1 MMKQIYL
8 TTFLIGFICMSYG
21 QTPEDVLRYSYY
33 LNQGSARS
41 TSIGGAMASLGGE
54 ITSVFINPA
63 GLGTY
68 RNREVVFSPIYGQL
82 KNRHDYRDSTTD
94 SKKGHF
100 GIGSTGFIMGL
111 PDQRDNKKSMCFA
124 IAMQQTANFRNEQKY
139 SAYNNYSSFSEQFAE
154 EMAKSNLSINQVL
167 NSNSPLPYTSAPA
180 LYTYL
185 IDTVTING
193 VTQIKA
199 APEYLLDSGKS
210 IIQDMHKSTRGS
222 MRELAFSFASHQ
234 KEKWLYGF
242 TLSLPFVQYNQKTTF
257 SERDPSGDTSNRFG
271 SFTYTDEFTSFGS
284 GIQGKLGLI
293 YRPADHIRLGFAF
306 HSPAM
311 LMFTENRTATL
322 TTVLENPVA
331 SYQTSSQTF
340 TNGQEGESRYAYR
353 TPWRALLSAS
363 YVFRE
368 EDNIPRQKG
377 FITADLEYV
386 RHSSGK
392 YSSENENPTEAEI
405 RYFKQ
410 LTQVIKDN
418 YKGTFHVK
426 VGGELKFKVFMVRG
440 GFAYAGNPY
449 RDEALRANRMQIS
462 GGLGYRNHGFYIDL
476 TYLYQSNKDIDMPY
490 RLSDRANTFSSLQQR
505 GGNILATVGF
515 KL

>member
-1 MMKQIYL
+1 MKKIYVL
-8 TTFLIGFICMSYG
+8 GFLFFQSLLIFA
-21 QTPEDVLRYSYY
+21 QTPDDVLRYSYY

-41 TSIGGAMASLGGE
+41 MSIGGAMASLGGD
-54 ITSVFINPA
+54 ITSIFINPA

-68 RNREVVFSPIYGQL
+68 RNREVVFSPVYGQL
-82 KNRHDYRDSTTD
+82 KNKHNYRDSTTD

-100 GIGSTGFIMGL
+100 GLGSTGYMLGL
-111 PDQRDNKKSMCFA
+111 PDSKDSKKSSCLAFG
-124 IAMQQTANFRNEQKY
+124 IQQTANFRNEQKY

-154 EMAKSNLSINQVL
+154 ELAKSNLSINQVL
-167 NSNSPLPYTSAPA
+167 TSNSSLPYTSAPA

-185 IDTVTING
+185 IDTITING

-210 IIQDMHKSTRGS
+210 IIQDMHKSTRGN
-222 MRELAFSFASHQ
+222 MHEFAISYSSHH

-242 TLSLPFVQYNQKTTF
+242 TLSMPFIQYHQKTTF

-271 SFTYTDEFTSFGS
+271 SFTYIDDFSSFGS
-284 GIQGKLGLI
+284 GIQGKIGVI

-311 LMFTENRTATL
+311 LVFTENRTATL
-322 TTVLENPVA
+322 STVLENPVK
-331 SYQTSSQTF
+331 SYQVSSQTF
-340 TNGQEGESRYAYR
+340 TNGQEGESRYSYR

-386 RHSSGK
+386 RHSSGR
-392 YSSENENPTEAEI
+392 YSSENEEPTDAEKV
-405 RYFKQ
+405 YFKQ
-410 LTQVIKDN
+410 LTEVIKKN
-418 YKGTFHVK
+418 YKGSLQLK
-426 VGGELKFKVFMVRG
+426 LGGELKFKVFMIRG

-449 RDEALRANRMQIS
+449 RDEALRARRMQIS
-462 GGLGYRNHGFYIDL
+462 GGVGYRNHGFYIDL
-476 TYLYQSNKDIDMPY
+476 TYLYQNNKDIDVPY

-505 GGNILATVGF
+505 GVSILATAGIKF
-515 KL
+515 